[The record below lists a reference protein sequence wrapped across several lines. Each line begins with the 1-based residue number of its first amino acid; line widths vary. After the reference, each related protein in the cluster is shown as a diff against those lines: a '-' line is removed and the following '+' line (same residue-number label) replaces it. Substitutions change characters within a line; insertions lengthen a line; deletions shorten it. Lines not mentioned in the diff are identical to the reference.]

1 MLSRMAENMYW
12 FARYLERAENTARLV
27 TVTTNLMLD
36 LPRHVTADWGPL
48 VDITGSREAF
58 MARHGEMSEHRVV
71 QFLLADRDNPGSLI
85 SSLTK
90 ARENLRTTR
99 DIVPSEAWEQ
109 INRIHL
115 LAQDKMGEALSRR
128 GRHEFL
134 QVIVGHCQQ
143 IVGLLGGAM
152 SRDEAYVFMRLGRY
166 LERADMTTRILDVRS
181 GDLLAEIPSDLM
193 AYSRLQW
200 MSVLK
205 SLTAYQMYRRLV
217 RSRVSG
223 VDVVRFLLREERF
236 PRSLQACIRT
246 LEEGLAKLPHQ
257 EAPLRAVAQ
266 LKSLLQRADIGAL
279 AHESG
284 TLHLYMDELQLKLAA
299 CHNAIVA
306 TYFSLESM
314 APPGGPLP
322 HETTV
327 EPLRP
332 SAQSQS
338 QAQAQHVN

>member
-36 LPRHVTADWGPL
+36 LPRQVTADWGPL
-48 VDITGSREAF
+48 IDITGSREAF

-99 DIVPSEAWEQ
+99 DIVPAEAWEQ

-115 LAQDKMGEALSRR
+115 MAQDKMGEALSRR

-134 QVIVGHCQQ
+134 QAIVGHCQQ
-143 IVGLLGGAM
+143 IIGLLGGAM

-217 RSRVSG
+217 RTRVSG

-284 TLHLYMDELQLKLAA
+284 TLHLYMDELQLELAA
-299 CHNAIVA
+299 CHNAIAA

-314 APPGGPLP
+314 SAPAGRSPQATADPVPPPAPP
-322 HETTV
+322 
-327 EPLRP
+327 
-332 SAQSQS
+332 QS
-338 QAQAQHVN
+338 QAQAQRLN